1 MRLLDA
7 YLREPY
13 TQFIERDQARVK
25 RNVLDEGPLLVQ
37 GALRPIAL
45 ALTVVATVTYGPSI
59 VDLYRRAATYVA
71 KAPAIRVML
80 GHCLPQIGGR
90 ISFG

>member
-1 MRLLDA
+1 M
-7 YLREPY
+7 
-13 TQFIERDQARVK
+13 
-25 RNVLDEGPLLVQ
+25 
-37 GALRPIAL
+37 IAL

>member
-1 MRLLDA
+1 MRLKV
-7 YLREPY
+7 
-13 TQFIERDQARVK
+13 TGVM
-25 RNVLDEGPLLVQ
+25 
-37 GALRPIAL
+37 IAL

-90 ISFG
+90 IIETCISNVLLVPRTPHPT